1 MADRTSRTS
10 PGAGPSA
17 LFGHRIVITRAVEQ
31 SSDLV
36 TKLERRGAIPISLPL
51 VGAARRPWSIC

>member
-1 MADRTSRTS
+1 VVDRNPRTSA
-10 PGAGPSA
+10 GAGASV
-17 LFGHRIVITRAVEQ
+17 LFARRIVITRAVEQ

-51 VGAARRPWSIC
+51 VAF